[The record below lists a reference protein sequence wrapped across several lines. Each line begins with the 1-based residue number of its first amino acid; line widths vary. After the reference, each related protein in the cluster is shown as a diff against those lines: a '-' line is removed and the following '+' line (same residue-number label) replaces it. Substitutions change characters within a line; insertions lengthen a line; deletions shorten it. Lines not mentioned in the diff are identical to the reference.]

1 MHPRVHCSTVYN
13 SQDMEPLC
21 QSADKWVQ
29 KKWYMYTMEY
39 CSVIKMN
46 KILVFAETWVDVEIL
61 TASDVSQT
69 ENDKYR
75 MISLICKIWNV
86 AINTVINK
94 TEIETQI

>member
-1 MHPRVHCSTVYN
+1 M
-13 SQDMEPLC
+13 
-21 QSADKWVQ
+21 
-29 KKWYMYTMEY
+29 KWYMYTMEY

-75 MISLICKIWNV
+75 ISLICKI
-86 AINTVINK
+86 
-94 TEIETQI
+94 